1 MRVVISGVAG
11 VGKSTV
17 LAIVSK
23 QTHYDIINYGT
34 LMF

>member
-17 LAIVSK
+17 LEIVKKRSN
-23 QTHYDIINYGT
+23 YDIINFGT
-34 LMF
+34 